1 MNTTHTASSDWRI
14 QEFIAEAIG
23 LVGGIAELARIAGVS
38 ERTVYAWK
46 NGERHP
52 SRTNLGRVTEY
63 LEGMAD
69 EAWLQ
74 QAAPVPPWAGLRE
87 RGAEPPSGGRRYS
100 GVPASPS
107 AGIGSQGGS
116 LPGGSSMYGSGYA
129 DGMDG
134 ERAPLAGRGGPSDR
148 FDQPDRSDRS
158 GRSGPFGPFG
168 RSSRSNLSGHSAG
181 AEGRERTYEEQFAE
195 DFVLVEKA
203 RARPSAGG
211 GSLETSGEREGA
223 YAFRLDWVMQK
234 TTDTTRLKI
243 MEVMGR
249 SMENTLHNGD
259 MCLVNERDRELV
271 EDRIYV
277 IRVHD
282 EIYVKRFSRAP
293 GRYLFRGDNRE
304 LAYQD
309 IEVDVTDESL
319 NWEIIGRVIWAGKE
333 F

>member
-1 MNTTHTASSDWRI
+1 
-14 QEFIAEAIG
+14 
-23 LVGGIAELARIAGVS
+23 
-38 ERTVYAWK
+38 
-46 NGERHP
+46 
-52 SRTNLGRVTEY
+52 
-63 LEGMAD
+63 
-69 EAWLQ
+69 
-74 QAAPVPPWAGLRE
+74 
-87 RGAEPPSGGRRYS
+87 
-100 GVPASPS
+100 
-107 AGIGSQGGS
+107 
-116 LPGGSSMYGSGYA
+116 MYGSGYA

-134 ERAPLAGRGGPSDR
+134 ERAALAGRGGRPVN
-148 FDQPDRSDRS
+148 S
-158 GRSGPFGPFG
+158 GRF
-168 RSSRSNLSGHSAG
+168 AG
-181 AEGRERTYEEQFAE
+181 AEGGARTYEEQFAE